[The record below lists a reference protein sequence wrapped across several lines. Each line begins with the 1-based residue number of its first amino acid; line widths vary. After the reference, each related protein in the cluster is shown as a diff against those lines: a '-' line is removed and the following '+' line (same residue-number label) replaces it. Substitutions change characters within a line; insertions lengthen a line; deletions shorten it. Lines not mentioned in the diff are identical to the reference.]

1 MVNLS
6 STNSEKTIDLNS
18 EYFKRIV
25 LEIKEDAEKR
35 RQSKERL
42 HPYKA
47 LQLVKEA
54 KLGALRLPI
63 EAGGAGISIRELFEV
78 IIQLAAADSD
88 LTHALRSHFIFVE
101 DTLAAPPSLER
112 TRRLQFIANG
122 ELVGNATTEISNKP
136 QGSKQYETTL
146 IRQGDHFLLNGT
158 KYFTTG
164 TLYADW
170 VSVIAAGENKNVHV
184 SVIPTNR
191 EGIEIMDDWDGFGQ
205 QLTASGTTKFTNVI
219 VKENEAIQLEK
230 EKLSYVTIR
239 QLFLQ
244 GVIAGITQQIVED
257 SIKVIKGRKRTFTH
271 ASIDTP
277 TQDPQLLQT
286 VGEID
291 AIAFSLKTLVLQAA
305 DLLDHTLLSTN
316 SVEQKEYYE
325 HEAALR
331 SAQVKII
338 GERLALQA
346 ATQIFDTGGAS
357 ATRQSAQLDRHWRN
371 IRTIAS
377 HNPASYKAKDI
388 GNYLVNQKT
397 LPINGYY

>member
-42 HPYKA
+42 HPDKA

-101 DTLAAPPSLER
+101 DTLAAPPSQER

-170 VSVIAAGENKNVHV
+170 VSVIAAGENKNVYV

>member
-170 VSVIAAGENKNVHV
+170 VSVIAAGENKNVYV

-316 SVEQKEYYE
+316 SVEQKECYE